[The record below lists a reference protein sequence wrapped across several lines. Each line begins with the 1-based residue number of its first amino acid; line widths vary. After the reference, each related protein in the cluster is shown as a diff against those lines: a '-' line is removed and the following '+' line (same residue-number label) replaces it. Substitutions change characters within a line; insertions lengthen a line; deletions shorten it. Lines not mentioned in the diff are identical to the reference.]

1 MPVGADLFLDKAAPG
16 RGVAG
21 KGGEALSRI
30 RMEADDMARAI
41 WDDGV
46 PLGFDGPGKRARPI
60 SYRKKQD
67 RSGNAPTLVLG
78 PPGSSKTV
86 GLVATHLLDEPGKRS
101 FVVFDC
107 KAELAAI
114 TANYRRRVCG
124 KDNVKIINPY
134 GLLTGK
140 RPDLK
145 SDQWNPLNALDPG
158 APGYGDECGAL
169 GDAGVKADLNEH
181 QPHFSD
187 CARSAITGGTM
198 FVVKDADDKN
208 MARSLPAV
216 RALFTQAPDAL
227 KQSIRQMMKSGDFDI
242 TSRVAKFLAENDEIN
257 SIKSTIERHTTW
269 MSKPLRDDM
278 ATRTGVDFRDCTKRP
293 TTIYVCVPVTE
304 LAAKA
309 VYLRLILS
317 AVLRA
322 LYVEDAVPTTVIVE
336 EAFVLGY
343 HAEIEQA
350 LSILRTYNSRLMVVY
365 QSIQQAQKLY
375 PATWGLFTAG
385 SIVSFRPADPE
396 TRAFLVSQSGKIE
409 VPVRNSSDPRPGEGR
424 PGSGWGIQQVDRLSE
439 TDVQGMPPGRG
450 LVFLPHADA
459 PRQSWIKGYY
469 EIPRLLARADPNPL
483 FKGSQKKR
491 TRAVRKL
498 AAAVAVAAVL
508 GGGGLWA
515 SGSPLMETGRHLM
528 AWPPHA
534 GGVSSQGSAP
544 QRHVR
549 HTHRRNGS

>member
-1 MPVGADLFLDKAAPG
+1 
-16 RGVAG
+16 
-21 KGGEALSRI
+21 
-30 RMEADDMARAI
+30 MARAI

-60 SYRKKQD
+60 AYRKKQD

-227 KQSIRQMMKSGDFDI
+227 KQSIRQMMKSGDEEAEAGPPAAASGPMRPPVVALFDGLPMALHD
-242 TSRVAKFLAENDEIN
+242 R
-257 SIKSTIERHTTW
+257 
-269 MSKPLRDDM
+269 LRDRLEIDDPDDFAAAYGAASEQLHGTAM
-278 ATRTGVDFRDCTKRP
+278 ASLIVHGNLDEVP
-293 TTIYVCVPVTE
+293 TPISHRLYVRPVTDSP
-304 LAAKA
+304 
-309 VYLRLILS
+309 R
-317 AVLRA
+317 
-322 LYVEDAVPTTVIVE
+322 
-336 EAFVLGY
+336 
-343 HAEIEQA
+343 
-350 LSILRTYNSRLMVVY
+350 
-365 QSIQQAQKLY
+365 
-375 PATWGLFTAG
+375 G
-385 SIVSFRPADPE
+385 SSGRE
-396 TRAFLVSQSGKIE
+396 TRA
-409 VPVRNSSDPRPGEGR
+409 
-424 PGSGWGIQQVDRLSE
+424 
-439 TDVQGMPPGRG
+439 
-450 LVFLPHADA
+450 
-459 PRQSWIKGYY
+459 
-469 EIPRLLARADPNPL
+469 
-483 FKGSQKKR
+483 
-491 TRAVRKL
+491 
-498 AAAVAVAAVL
+498 
-508 GGGGLWA
+508 
-515 SGSPLMETGRHLM
+515 
-528 AWPPHA
+528 
-534 GGVSSQGSAP
+534 
-544 QRHVR
+544 
-549 HTHRRNGS
+549 